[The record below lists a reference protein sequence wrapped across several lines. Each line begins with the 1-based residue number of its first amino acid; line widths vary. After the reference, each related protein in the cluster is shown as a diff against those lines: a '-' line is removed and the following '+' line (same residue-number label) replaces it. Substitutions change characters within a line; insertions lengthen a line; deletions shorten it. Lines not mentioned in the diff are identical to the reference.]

1 MDTQVHQFV
10 NLETLISELY
20 TIFDQWEKEDDL
32 ADDVKF
38 RTFYLFRLATHE
50 WLANLV
56 QHANFEDQ
64 RPQISFQAAFEENQV
79 HCVIEDNAKFF
90 DLERYLR
97 QTPNVLDAF
106 PERGMGL
113 LILRSCTQDLTYTK
127 VRPHVNR
134 LSFLVS
140 ADQDPWLNIQF

>member
-1 MDTQVHQFV
+1 MDTQVHYFI
-10 NLETLISELY
+10 NLDTLISELY
-20 TIFDQWEKEDDL
+20 TLFDQWEQEEYLD
-32 ADDVKF
+32 DDVKF

-50 WLANLV
+50 WLANLI
-56 QHANFEDQ
+56 QHANFQGE
-64 RPQISFQAAFEENQV
+64 RPQISFKASFEENRVQ
-79 HCVIEDNAKFF
+79 CIIEDNAEFF
-90 DLERYLR
+90 DLEGYLR

-113 LILRSCTQDLTYTK
+113 LILRSCTQDLSYTE